1 MVCVCVCACVCVCVC
16 VCVCACVCVCVCVCV
31 HYASTLKVVKVFR
44 SPLANIPE
52 DQLHN
57 TWIKHSHT
65 QGFFKLMNKKNPNK
79 RDQFHREMLYFSE
92 NISVANISRSN
103 TSAQHTRQRVS
114 QVSHMQKQAPSSRSY
129 LPCGMYKLPFNMQ
142 TKKRLVTT
150 SNKNG
155 TRFSYLAPT
164 LPLLT
169 FTLCVHIG

>member
-1 MVCVCVCACVCVCVC
+1 M
-16 VCVCACVCVCVCVCV
+16 CACVCVCVCVCV

-103 TSAQHTRQRVS
+103 TSAQHTS
-114 QVSHMQKQAPSSRSY
+114 ESESSEQHA
-129 LPCGMYKLPFNMQ
+129 K
-142 TKKRLVTT
+142 T
-150 SNKNG
+150 SNKL
-155 TRFSYLAPT
+155 SIILALWNVQAT
-164 LPLLT
+164 IQYANKEAFGDHEQQEWNSFQLPSTNTAIVDFHLVCTHWLT
-169 FTLCVHIG
+169 IIPRGVVAMETEV